1 MPPMARR
8 RRARARARPRL
19 GGLVLLAFLLGV
31 TVLLHRLGVFAPGP
45 VAGVKSGSAY
55 AREQW
60 AHWLDEDG
68 DCQDTRTEVLV
79 ATSQSPVRFA
89 DARRCKVTRGRWRC
103 PYTGR
108 IVTDPRELDVDH
120 LVPLSA
126 AHAAGGDAWTRSKK
140 AAFANALDDADHLV
154 PVVAS
159 ANRSKGDK
167 GPDRWLPPAPEARC
181 DYVRAWTR
189 IKTRWDLDATVE
201 ERAAVDDALA
211 RCARGELP
219 GAP

>member
-1 MPPMARR
+1 MARR
-8 RRARARARPRL
+8 RRSRARTRPRL
-19 GGLVLLAFLLGV
+19 GGLLLLLLALGL
-31 TVLLHRLGVFAPGP
+31 TVVLHRMGILVHGP
-45 VAGVKSGSAY
+45 PAGVGGGSTY
-55 AREQW
+55 ARSEW

-79 ATSQSPVRFA
+79 ATSQVPVRFA
-89 DARRCKVTRGRWRC
+89 DERHCKVTRGRWRC

-108 IVTDPRELDVDH
+108 IVTDPHDLDIDH

-126 AHAAGGDAWTRSKK
+126 AHVAGGDGWTGSKK
-140 AAFANALDDADHLV
+140 AAFANALDDPDHLV
-154 PVVAS
+154 AVLAS

-167 GPDRWLPPAPEARC
+167 GPDRWLPSEPAARC

-189 IKTRWDLDATVE
+189 IKSRWDLEVTGP

-211 RCARGELP
+211 RCARGEMP
-219 GAP
+219 APP